1 MFIKN
6 SFGKTSDGKE
16 VFIFENENKNGMKVR
31 ITNYGGTITSIIVP
45 DKNGVNR
52 DVVLGYDTIE
62 EYQTKSGYFGALIG
76 RNGNRIGKSRFM
88 IGDKEYILNDN
99 EKGNQ
104 LHGGIK
110 GFDKKVWDFEVKE
123 NNLCLYCT
131 SPDGEEGFPGNLEVT
146 VIYTLTDENEL
157 IISYEAVSD
166 KDTVVN
172 LTNHSYFN
180 LNGDNSG
187 NILNHDLKINADFIT
202 PVDDKLIPLG
212 NLLPVDNTPF
222 DFREYHK
229 IGERINADDEQ
240 LRMGGGYDHNFFAGL
255 SDELYTIA
263 SAVGDES
270 GITLDVITDC
280 EAVQL
285 YTGNGTDTDG
295 KGKAHYGKNHA
306 FCLETQACP
315 DAINQKKFP
324 TTLLPAGD
332 VYERTTIFKFDIQK

>member
-6 SFGKTSDGKE
+6 SFGKTDDGKE

-45 DKNGVNR
+45 DKDGVNR

-62 EYQTKSGYFGALIG
+62 EYQKNSGYFGALIG
-76 RNGNRIGKSRFM
+76 RNGNRIGKSRFA
-88 IGDKEYILNDN
+88 INGKEYILNDN

-110 GFDKKVWDFEVKE
+110 GFDKKVWDYEIKE

-131 SPDGEEGFPGNLEVT
+131 SCDGEEGFPGNLEVT

-157 IISYEAVSD
+157 IISYEAVCD

-187 NILNHDLKINADFIT
+187 DVLNHDLKNQRRF
-202 PVDDKLIPLG
+202 
-212 NLLPVDNTPF
+212 
-222 DFREYHK
+222 YHS
-229 IGERINADDEQ
+229 R
-240 LRMGGGYDHNFFAGL
+240 
-255 SDELYTIA
+255 
-263 SAVGDES
+263 
-270 GITLDVITDC
+270 
-280 EAVQL
+280 
-285 YTGNGTDTDG
+285 
-295 KGKAHYGKNHA
+295 
-306 FCLETQACP
+306 
-315 DAINQKKFP
+315 
-324 TTLLPAGD
+324 
-332 VYERTTIFKFDIQK
+332 

>member
-1 MFIKN
+1 MFIKDF
-6 SFGKTSDGKE
+6 FGKTRDGKD
-16 VFIFENENKNGMKVR
+16 VFVFENENKNGMKVR
-31 ITNYGGTITSIIVP
+31 IINYGGTITSIIIP
-45 DKNGVNR
+45 DKDGKMC
-52 DVVLGYDTIE
+52 DVVLGYDTLN
-62 EYQTKSGYFGALIG
+62 EYETNSGYFGALIG
-76 RNGNRIGKSRFM
+76 RNGNRIGNSRFS
-88 IGDKEYILNDN
+88 INGKEYALTTN

-110 GFDKKVWDFEVKE
+110 GFDKKVWDYEVKE
-123 NNLCLYCT
+123 NNLYLYCT
-131 SPDGEEGFPGNLEVT
+131 SADGEEGFPGELKVT
-146 VIYTLTDENEL
+146 VVYTLTDENEL
-157 IISYEAVSD
+157 IISYEAVAN

-187 NILNHDLKINADFIT
+187 NILNHNLKINADFIT
-202 PVDDKLIPLG
+202 PVDENLIPLG

-222 DFREYHK
+222 DFREYHT
-229 IGERINADDEQ
+229 IGERINSDDEQ
-240 LRMGGGYDHNFFAGL
+240 LKLGGGYDHNFFAGL

-263 SAVGDES
+263 SAQGDKS

-285 YTGNGTDTDG
+285 YTGNGTNTDG
-295 KGKAHYGKNHA
+295 KNGAHYGKNHA

-332 VYERTTIFKFDIQK
+332 VYERTTIFKFDVQK

>member
-1 MFIKN
+1 MFVKD
-6 SFGKTSDGKE
+6 FYGKTSDGKD
-16 VFIFENENKNGMKVR
+16 VFVFENENKNGMKVR
-31 ITNYGGTITSIIVP
+31 IINYGGTITSIIVP
-45 DKNGVNR
+45 NKNGKMR
-52 DVVLGYDTIE
+52 DVVLGYDTLE
-62 EYQTKSGYFGALIG
+62 EYETKSGYFGALIG

-88 IGDKEYILNDN
+88 IGDKEYILSSN

-110 GFDKKVWDFEVKE
+110 GFDKKVWDFEVKGD
-123 NNLCLYCT
+123 NLYLHCT
-131 SPDGEEGFPGNLEVT
+131 SPDGEEGFPGTLKTT

-157 IISYEAVSD
+157 VISYEAVAD

-180 LNGDNSG
+180 LNGHDSG
-187 NILNHDLKINADFIT
+187 SIENHLLKINADFIT
-202 PVDDKLIPLG
+202 PVDEELIPLG
-212 NLLPVDNTPF
+212 NLLTVDNTPF

-240 LRMGGGYDHNFFAGL
+240 IKLGGGYDHNFFAGL

-263 SAVGDES
+263 SATGDES

-285 YTGNGTDTDG
+285 YSGNGTNAT
-295 KGKAHYGKNHA
+295 GKNNEKYTKHQA

-332 VYERTTIFKFDIQK
+332 VYVRTTIFKFDVVK